1 MSFIANKEISLKYLK
16 YRKKKSCGCEVC
28 FNTPADLHHLEA
40 IGMGNNRKKPTLKHF
55 SVVDLCRLHHTE
67 IHMMG
72 QKEFEK
78 KYNIN
83 LWKEIYKHLREII
96 CKKVEL

>member
-1 MSFIANKEISLKYLK
+1 MSLTANQDSLKYVD
-16 YRKKKSCGCEVC
+16 YIRGCTCLVC
-28 FNTPADLHHLEA
+28 FASSPAPDHLEA
-40 IGMGNNRKKPTLKHF
+40 IGMGGNRKNPTLKHF

-78 KYNIN
+78 KYNID
-83 LWKEIYKHLREII
+83 LWKEINKHLREII